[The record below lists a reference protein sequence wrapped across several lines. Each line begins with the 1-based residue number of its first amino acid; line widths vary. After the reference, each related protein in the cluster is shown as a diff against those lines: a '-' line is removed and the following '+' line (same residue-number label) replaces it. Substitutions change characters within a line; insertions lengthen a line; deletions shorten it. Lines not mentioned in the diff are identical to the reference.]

1 MIWKDLSLS
10 IWHREA
16 THGGKAQ
23 RHTETHSQGRQE
35 ERKPPQLVVF
45 VTAALGNDAPF
56 KFMAATVQETKQISA
71 LSVYVSPS
79 LEISGLPFILQTQFS
94 GKSKR
99 SH

>member
-1 MIWKDLSLS
+1 MI
-10 IWHREA
+10 
-16 THGGKAQ
+16 GKISVYLYGTEKQHMEGRPRDTQ
-23 RHTETHSQGRQE
+23 RHTATGRQE

-45 VTAALGNDAPF
+45 VTAALGNDTPF
-56 KFMAATVQETKQISA
+56 KFMAAAVQETKQISA

-79 LEISGLPFILQTQFS
+79 LEISGLPFTLQTQFS